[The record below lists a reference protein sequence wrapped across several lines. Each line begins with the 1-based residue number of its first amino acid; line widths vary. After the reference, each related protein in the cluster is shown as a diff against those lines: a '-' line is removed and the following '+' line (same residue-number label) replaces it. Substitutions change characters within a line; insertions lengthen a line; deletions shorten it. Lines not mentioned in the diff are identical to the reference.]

1 MSDLSTHSSRSSGRV
16 RILYLVTTLVIAVF
30 IVYGLVSWLTFR
42 GSQSRLIEKSRE
54 KLIQTQVQSIT
65 STADYLSSIF
75 IAMFEEKLDRL
86 KPEEMAIAFAN
97 REITEA
103 QKALVEEFK
112 KVTEK
117 GLQGQ
122 ELLLVILLPTPLNP
136 KPTVI
141 ISSEE
146 SLIYEWEVPDYL
158 AKAIDEG
165 DSYIWMEE
173 GIPELDLQGEYVM
186 VISRFDDQ
194 ETGGA
199 TASVSVKSMKEELAD
214 IEGFFDQERSYINL
228 VMGAVVLG
236 SVLVVFAI
244 TFFILNYLIRKR
256 ITEPVE
262 GLAAAAGEVMEGNL
276 DVEIEVHRGGE
287 FEVLER
293 TFKEMVESFRKYIAR
308 SVGED

>member
-1 MSDLSTHSSRSSGRV
+1 M
-16 RILYLVTTLVIAVF
+16 TTLVIAVF
-30 IVYGLVSWLTFR
+30 VVYGLVSWLTFR

-75 IAMFEEKLDRL
+75 IAMFEDKLDQL
-86 KPEEMAIAFAN
+86 KPEEMAIALAN

-122 ELLLVILLPTPLNP
+122 ELLLVILMPTPLNP
-136 KPTVI
+136 EPTVI
-141 ISSEE
+141 ISSKE

-158 AKAIDEG
+158 AQAIERG

-173 GIPELDLQGEYVM
+173 GIPELDLQGEYVV

-194 ETGGA
+194 ETGST

-214 IEGFFDQERSYINL
+214 IEGFFDQERSHINL

-236 SVLVVFAI
+236 SVLVIFVI
-244 TFFILNYLIRKR
+244 TFFILSYLIRKR

-262 GLAAAAGEVMEGNL
+262 ELAAAAGEVMEGNL
-276 DVEIEVHRGGE
+276 DVEIKVHQGSE

-293 TFKEMVESFRKYIAR
+293 AFKEMVESFRKYIAR
-308 SVGED
+308 SVGDD

>member
-1 MSDLSTHSSRSSGRV
+1 M
-16 RILYLVTTLVIAVF
+16 TTLVIAVF